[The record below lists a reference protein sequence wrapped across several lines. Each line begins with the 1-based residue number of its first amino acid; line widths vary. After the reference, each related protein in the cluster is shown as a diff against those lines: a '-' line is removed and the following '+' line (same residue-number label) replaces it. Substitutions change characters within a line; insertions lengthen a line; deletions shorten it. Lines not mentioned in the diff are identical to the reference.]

1 MHFLYDLL
9 PISLLVLAFTESI
22 IALQVII
29 EIIEFYIRDLGK
41 VHTLRKPHLLCG
53 RFQVFFSAGVHVE

>member
-9 PISLLVLAFTESI
+9 PISLSVLAFTESI
-22 IALQVII
+22 IALQVIII

-41 VHTLRKPHLLCG
+41 VHT
-53 RFQVFFSAGVHVE
+53 